1 MKDIWLIL
9 HFDLVHLYQQESEQW
24 QFHQCT
30 IAALPYLVTLLHSE
44 RPKLYLTALSKAK
57 TTLLH
62 SERPKLN
69 RVLAFP
75 SAIGLKDGTFSF
87 QKQPQKA
94 KSVLQ
99 NGSRLLGL
107 FRKRKPHLI
116 AELCKTILHIVVSS
130 GMGPTLTASKYF
142 NYPKHWMAHIYWT
155 CANILHLRLI
165 LFFWG

>member
-1 MKDIWLIL
+1 MPISPTYNCSFAIFGYPIVLKKAK
-9 HFDLVHLYQQESEQW
+9 
-24 QFHQCT
+24 T
-30 IAALPYLVTLLHSE
+30 LPYCTQQGQNSTLLHSE
-44 RPKLYLTALSKAK
+44 RPKL
-57 TTLLH
+57 H
-62 SERPKLN
+62 

-75 SAIGLKDGTFSF
+75 SAIGLKDGAFSF

-116 AELCKTILHIVVSS
+116 AELCKTVLHIVVSS
-130 GMGPTLTASKYF
+130 GMGPTLAASKYF
-142 NYPKHWMAHIYWT
+142 NYPKHWMAQIYWT